1 MAGRSRLSPPRGAG
15 DRPRGL
21 GSGQGGRTAGC
32 AGSEQPASA
41 TADPEGRRRC
51 WPRGELALQAE
62 GRASVG
68 RCEAAPSIAPL
79 SLVADCD
86 RQAWLETLA
95 DDRNAVFLPEVGGDR
110 QKWPA
115 GRVSRLRAGR
125 VIVPEALAPAKA
137 GERRAAL
144 GASSLPPRQPI
155 QRGDGGVGRAGSWLC
170 RPRGE
175 QARGAGPLS
184 LGSRRAKQPSP
195 CRRRGDGASKQARA
209 AGSAPSIALQG
220 RERGD
225 GGRSLARWLRG
236 ELARRESSIAGRD
249 CPGRPARQI
258 RSLETCLRSKRCLSA
273 RIFSKSATFIGVFR
287 VSWANSMSSPTF
299 QYASL

>member
-32 AGSEQPASA
+32 AGSKQPASA

-51 WPRGELALQAE
+51 WLRGELALQAE

-68 RCEAAPSIAPL
+68 RCEAAPSIALL

-95 DDRNAVFLPEVGGDR
+95 DDRSAVFLPEVGGDR

-137 GERRAAL
+137 GGRRAAL

-175 QARGAGPLS
+175 QAWGD
-184 LGSRRAKQPSP
+184 AKQPRRSP
-195 CRRRGDGASKQARA
+195 CYRSSRTATDRLGWKPWLMTEMRSSCQKS
-209 AGSAPSIALQG
+209 AGTVRNG
-220 RERGD
+220 RQVA
-225 GGRSLARWLRG
+225 SLA
-236 ELARRESSIAGRD
+236 
-249 CPGRPARQI
+249 
-258 RSLETCLRSKRCLSA
+258 SA
-273 RIFSKSATFIGVFR
+273 RGG
-287 VSWANSMSSPTF
+287 
-299 QYASL
+299 